1 VSSSSFSAPF
11 LVRSAQ
17 PGGLRRRLRALA
29 EAAVTPLTLDDVL
42 DNFHPLRSGTDLRG
56 KIVAVQPETADAA
69 TIVIKPGRDWVGHA
83 PGQYLQVGVDVDGVR
98 LWRCYSLTHGP
109 RPDGHISITVK
120 AIPDGIVSRHL
131 VHRARAGQMIHLQQA
146 AGDFVLPMPIP
157 QRLLLVT
164 AGSGITPVIGMLRN
178 LFSKAARPA
187 TDITLVH
194 VNQAEPDSIFKD
206 ELRAHAAAGHLRLIE
221 HFDDR
226 DGLIDL
232 ARLESL
238 VPDIDQRTAYA
249 CGPSGLL
256 DALEQWYDERGLS
269 LSTERFRPAL
279 LASDNAAGE
288 GGTVTFAG
296 GTVIDAD
303 GATPI
308 LDAAEAAGVIMP
320 SGCRMGICM
329 GCVLPMKEG
338 VVRDLRNG
346 AITVAAPGET
356 APGGVKIQTCI
367 SAAAGDCHLDH

>member
-1 VSSSSFSAPF
+1 MAD
-11 LVRSAQ
+11 
-17 PGGLRRRLRALA
+17 
-29 EAAVTPLTLDDVL
+29 AAVTPLSLDDVL

-120 AIPDGIVSRHL
+120 AIPDGIVSQHL

-157 QRLLLVT
+157 EQLLLVT

-206 ELRAHAAAGHLRLIE
+206 ELRAHAAAGHLRLVE

-256 DALEQWYDERGLS
+256 DALEAVVRRARASASAPSASVPRCWPTPAKAAPSPSRVARS
-269 LSTERFRPAL
+269 STRTVRPRSSTPPKRPA
-279 LASDNAAGE
+279 SSC
-288 GGTVTFAG
+288 
-296 GTVIDAD
+296 
-303 GATPI
+303 P
-308 LDAAEAAGVIMP
+308 
-320 SGCRMGICM
+320 
-329 GCVLPMKEG
+329 
-338 VVRDLRNG
+338 
-346 AITVAAPGET
+346 
-356 APGGVKIQTCI
+356 
-367 SAAAGDCHLDH
+367 AAAGWASAWAACCR